1 MDTVKLESIARALV
15 KKGKG
20 ILAADE
26 SSGTIKKRFDAIS
39 VSSTEEN
46 RFFYRHLL
54 LTTNGIED
62 FISGVILFDET
73 IRQSDKTGLP
83 LPELLNKKGILPG
96 IKVDNGAKDMPG
108 FPEEKYTEGLDD
120 LRPRLVE
127 YRKLGAQFAKWRSVI
142 TIGENIPSI
151 QCIKTNAHGLA
162 LYAAQCQDI
171 GLVPI
176 VEPEVLMDGNHSIK
190 QCEEATAET
199 LKSVFYEL
207 KNHKVHLEGILLKPN
222 MILPGKT
229 CPEQA
234 TTQDVAMATLRCFQ
248 RNVPGS
254 VPGIVFLSGGQTP
267 QQATQNLN
275 TMNVLSNAPWQLSF
289 SYGRALQESTLK
301 TWSGNNS
308 NAEKAQQEFYHRAKC
323 TGAARNGQYN
333 ENMEIK

>member
-26 SSGTIKKRFDAIS
+26 SSGTIKKRFDTIS
-39 VSSTEEN
+39 VSSTEET
-46 RFFYRHLL
+46 RSFYRHLL
-54 LTTNGIED
+54 FTTNGIED

-83 LPELLNKKGILPG
+83 LPEILNKKGILPG
-96 IKVDNGAKDMPG
+96 IKVDKGAKDMPG

-127 YRKLGAQFAKWRSVI
+127 YQKLGAHFAKWRSVI
-142 TIGENIPSI
+142 TIGGNIPSI

-162 LYAAQCQDI
+162 LYAAHCQDV

-176 VEPEVLMDGNHSIK
+176 VEPEVLMDGTHTIK

-199 LKSVFYEL
+199 LQSVFYEL
-207 KNHKVHLEGILLKPN
+207 KNNKVHLEGILLKPN

-229 CPEQA
+229 CSEQA
-234 TTQDVAMATLRCFQ
+234 TTQDIAMATLRCFQ
-248 RNVPGS
+248 RNVPVS

-275 TMNVLSNAPWQLSF
+275 TINVIIQ
-289 SYGRALQESTLK
+289 
-301 TWSGNNS
+301 
-308 NAEKAQQEFYHRAKC
+308 FYMRIYLLIIIH
-323 TGAARNGQYN
+323 
-333 ENMEIK
+333 I